1 VVEKKIIEVNKES
14 VEKGELEEKL
24 KKLE

>member
-1 VVEKKIIEVNKES
+1 VVEEKIIEVNKES